1 MAGDPLI
8 RIKSRVRYF
17 LPPPPLPLPFSS
29 FYPSLVKFILNGWCC
44 VATPRRSVRS
54 VVWFSFFSYSASF
67 VFIATTA
74 IAVNISIT
82 VVPPRES
89 SLFDYARYLPVLSRR
104 MKWSSSLNSAQYPRW
119 YFISI
124 ITLLSQKK
132 SSPPRG
138 ILLYSVSSAGSL
150 TVRLHSQAYLTLS
163 RLRPLSILSA
173 TGNTAEKTRG
183 GKLSESSVHL
193 FISSTFV
200 RILAIYIIY
209 RFTLYRCYFVQ
220 KKYFSQTHRTKED

>member
-1 MAGDPLI
+1 MVGVASRRRAGLLGPL
-8 RIKSRVRYF
+8 F
-17 LPPPPLPLPFSS
+17 DLF
-29 FYPSLVKFILNGWCC
+29 
-44 VATPRRSVRS
+44 
-54 VVWFSFFSYSASF
+54 FFSYSASF

-132 SSPPRG
+132 SSTPSRYPLIFRFLCRFSYREITFPSVFNFVPPQT
-138 ILLYSVSSAGSL
+138 SF
-150 TVRLHSQAYLTLS
+150 H
-163 RLRPLSILSA
+163 
-173 TGNTAEKTRG
+173 
-183 GKLSESSVHL
+183 
-193 FISSTFV
+193 FV
-200 RILAIYIIY
+200 RDGKHGRENTRRQTLREFRSFVHFVDIRMYSRDIYNISFHIISMLFRPKEIL
-209 RFTLYRCYFVQ
+209 FTNT
-220 KKYFSQTHRTKED
+220 SD